1 MERIDTILIAA
12 ETDGSLMYPN
22 MRDWNNVTFHP
33 GYGLLPV
40 NSPKVSQ
47 LSGPSLGKFIQILE
61 VMRNLILTNRRT
73 TKRDIFYQMFVSC
86 SSQQEVDRLVSV
98 AVAVL
103 QVPRLILGVMAT
115 SKGLVVGDLRYTNSE
130 GVVVDCSL
138 AVGGDAIPQDVTS
151 LSDIL
156 TSANFILKATTKY
169 VSHF

>member
-1 MERIDTILIAA
+1 MDHEERRQIAMERIDTILIGA

-40 NSPKVSQ
+40 NNPKVSQ

-86 SSQQEVDRLVSV
+86 S
-98 AVAVL
+98 
-103 QVPRLILGVMAT
+103 I
-115 SKGLVVGDLRYTNSE
+115 
-130 GVVVDCSL
+130 
-138 AVGGDAIPQDVTS
+138 
-151 LSDIL
+151 
-156 TSANFILKATTKY
+156 
-169 VSHF
+169 